1 MGINEKRKKSDIR
14 SNPLITFKFA
24 FFISKKKKEE
34 EKEKNSSPINFNQES
49 GTKKRKIRIRS
60 GTPAFNDPEQ
70 KDCHLLKLKVTVFRI
85 PSRER
90 KEKMDF

>member
-1 MGINEKRKKSDIR
+1 MPFSV
-14 SNPLITFKFA
+14 A
-24 FFISKKKKEE
+24 KKEGRGRG
-34 EKEKNSSPINFNQES
+34 KNSSPINFNQES

-70 KDCHLLKLKVTVFRI
+70 KDCHLLKLKVTVSRI
-85 PSRER
+85 PNRER